1 MEKVFNGEK
10 FGVANERCGNHAK
23 GERGEGGR
31 GAATAIRS
39 NYAAAANDKQ
49 LLEGGT
55 EWYMVQ
61 REGRQADGESG

>member
-1 MEKVFNGEK
+1 MRNSGWRTNAVETT
-10 FGVANERCGNHAK
+10 R
-23 GERGEGGR
+23 RGKEGR
-31 GAATAIRS
+31 EAATAIRS
-39 NYAAAANDKQ
+39 NYATAANDKQ